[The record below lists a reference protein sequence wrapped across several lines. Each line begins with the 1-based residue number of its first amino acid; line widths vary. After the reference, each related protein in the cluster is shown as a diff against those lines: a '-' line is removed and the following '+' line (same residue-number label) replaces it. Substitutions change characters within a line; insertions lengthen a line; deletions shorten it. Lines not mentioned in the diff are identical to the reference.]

1 MAWGRIRTI
10 IEPWR
15 IAEFMSVVANLDID
29 PMPAKRI
36 WNLNTSLLLEEERLT
51 RPEVVE
57 LQDITIASKTATI
70 PVDSHKIVFED
81 NGLIVI

>member
-1 MAWGRIRTI
+1 M
-10 IEPWR
+10 
-15 IAEFMSVVANLDID
+15 
-29 PMPAKRI
+29 
-36 WNLNTSLLLEEERLT
+36 SLLLEEERLT